1 MLNAMPQL
9 VTRLDAEL
17 VEAVDRLVSD
27 GVVANRSEAVRM
39 GLEQLVD
46 QARRSQIAAAIVEG
60 YRRVPQTDEELER
73 ADRGLRALVAEEPW

>member
-17 VEAVDRLVSD
+17 LEAVDRLVSD

-46 QARRSQIAAAIVEG
+46 RARRSEIAATIIEG

-73 ADRGLRALVAEEPW
+73 ADMGLRALVAEEPW